1 MLCLVEG
8 RGVSRIITHDRV
20 SRVKL
25 LHRNYFETRYRLD
38 TIKANIFEKLDE
50 FVKRRINKM
59 RFVYN
64 ILKEIGKKL

>member
-25 LHRNYFETRYRLD
+25 LHRNYFETRYWLG
-38 TIKANIFEKLDE
+38 TIKADIFEKFDVDE
-50 FVKRRINKM
+50 FVKKRINM
-59 RFVYN
+59 IRIDIF
-64 ILKEIGKKL
+64 LKENVWN